1 MVQRKLFPLLN
12 PKVKYYTTAMLS
24 LPNLKQNEPLA
35 SYTTYKIGGPADYFV
50 SVKTKEELAEA
61 IRSAKA
67 ESLPYFI
74 LGCGAN
80 ILVRDK
86 GIRGLVIH
94 NEAKNV
100 TFEANYK
107 LIAES
112 GAIVADLIEETR
124 DRGWSGLEHFVG
136 IPSTVGGAMWQNL
149 HFLDPERTD
158 TLYIASLVDS
168 AEILDQNQSI
178 TIVKSDFFQFG
189 YDDSVLHRK
198 PVVVLSVSFS
208 LSPKDPTL
216 IQKQMDENMRW
227 RREKQPQLD
236 EYPSCGSV
244 FKKIEGVGAGRLI
257 DRAGLKGTRIGNA
270 MISEKH
276 ANYIVN
282 LGAATAADVIDLIK
296 LAQIE
301 VKRKF
306 GYELEP
312 EISII
317 GEK

>member
-1 MVQRKLFPLLN
+1 
-12 PKVKYYTTAMLS
+12 MLA

-35 SYTTYKIGGPADYFV
+35 PYTTYKIGGPADYFI
-50 SVKTKEELAEA
+50 SVKTKEELVTA
-61 IRSAKA
+61 IRAAKT
-67 ESLPYFI
+67 ENLPYFI

-100 TFEANYK
+100 IFESNYK

-149 HFLDPERTD
+149 HFLNPERTD

-168 AEILDQNQSI
+168 AEILDRNQSI
-178 TIVKSDFFQFG
+178 TTVNADFFQFG
-189 YDDSVLHRK
+189 YDDSILHHQS
-198 PVVVLSVSFS
+198 VVVLSVSFT
-208 LSPKDPTL
+208 LTPKDPAE
-216 IQKQMDENMRW
+216 IQKQMDENMHW

-276 ANYIVN
+276 ANYIIN
-282 LGAATAADVIDLIK
+282 LGNASAADVIDLIK
-296 LAQIE
+296 LAQLE
-301 VKRKF
+301 VKRKS